1 MSSNERLICILNL
14 LDLVVID
21 IPFSEGGL
29 QMGQLAKIITFFMQ
43 DKWNLKFSINVAF
56 VRGVSFP
63 QQLSAFAMKLPF
75 QIYMGICYYWFL
87 FMNLS
92 KYV

>member
-43 DKWNLKFSINVAF
+43 DK
-56 VRGVSFP
+56 
-63 QQLSAFAMKLPF
+63 
-75 QIYMGICYYWFL
+75 
-87 FMNLS
+87 
-92 KYV
+92 